1 MSFFSFGASGSS
13 CTASISLDG
22 VEERKKVK
30 VAKIKTKGTEMLPL
44 YAAMEPISGQV
55 SIDIQPGKKVE
66 HGGVKIEAIGSLQL
80 YGENG
85 AVKDKVRFSYLVKE
99 LRSAGTLFQS
109 EKHAFSFDV
118 VERIHETYRGRCIA
132 LRYFLRVTVTKTY
145 GNTVEEIDY
154 AVENSPVAQIANVP
168 NDPQEG
174 IRMEVGIED
183 CLHIEFEFDKSK
195 YSLKDV
201 ILGKIHFVLVRIKI
215 KHMEVAILRR
225 ENAKLGSNVFS
236 NSENMTKF
244 ELMDGAPIKGESIPV
259 RLFLAPLDLSP
270 TYRTIAN
277 CASIKYYL
285 NLVLI
290 DEEDRRYFKQHEV
303 TFFRGDGEGQASA
316 ASLSPVASF

>member
-1 MSFFSFGASGSS
+1 MSFFSFGGTGSS
-13 CTASISLDG
+13 CTASISLEG
-22 VEERKKVK
+22 LEERKKVK
-30 VAKIKTKGTEMLPL
+30 VAKIKSKGTEMLPL
-44 YAAMEPISGQV
+44 YAALEPISGQV

-66 HGGVKIEAIGSLQL
+66 HSGIKIEAIGSLQL

-109 EKHAFSFDV
+109 EKHPFAFDV

-154 AVENSPVAQIANVP
+154 AVENSPVAQIADVP

-225 ENAKLGSNVFS
+225 ENAKLGSNVYS

-259 RLFLAPLDLSP
+259 RLFLPPLDLSP

-303 TFFRGDGEGQASA
+303 TFFRGDGEGQATT